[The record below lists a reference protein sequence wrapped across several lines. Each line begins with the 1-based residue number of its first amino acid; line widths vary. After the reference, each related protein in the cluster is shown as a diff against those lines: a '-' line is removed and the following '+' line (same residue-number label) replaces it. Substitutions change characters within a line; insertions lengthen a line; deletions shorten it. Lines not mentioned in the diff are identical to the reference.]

1 MFTLIFVIIYSNIVN
16 IIFNKN
22 LFAMS
27 KKETKITLVF
37 FILMPFVLTILFLAY
52 PSMSFASKN
61 LKKNFIIR

>member
-1 MFTLIFVIIYSNIVN
+1 MFTLIFVIIYSNIIN

-52 PSMSFASKN
+52 PNMSFASKN
-61 LKKNFIIR
+61 LKKNFIIQ